1 MERLSDKLISWAS
14 LLEEQTRQQALRTA
28 QMPFVHPHVA
38 LMPDA
43 HLGKGAT
50 VGTSSRSATSCGRS
64 STSRATDA
72 GPVRLGGVGGE
83 R

>member
-1 MERLSDKLISWAS
+1 MERLSDKLFSWAS

-43 HLGKGAT
+43 HLD
-50 VGTSSRSATSCGRS
+50 VIWTSCRPLG
-64 STSRATDA
+64 A
-72 GPVRLGGVGGE
+72 VR
-83 R
+83 